1 MTQSPVLNGEN
12 NTGRV
17 PFTIFNDL
25 YIFRSLSL
33 AHSLLPPIESFSR
46 YFPDIIRRVSFFFSL
61 LVERRMDLNIHGLLF
76 PSINL
81 FFSSSFLIHRRR
93 LSVPAFKSL
102 VHSSS
107 FFFFLIFYFSFYTIH
122 GRFRGNLSLSL
133 LLPFKLFFFFL
144 GRIIYPHV

>member
-46 YFPDIIRRVSFFFSL
+46 YFPDIIRRVSFFFRFL
-61 LVERRMDLNIHGLLF
+61 LKDGWTRTYTDCYFPLLTCFFLLLF
-76 PSINL
+76 LFIDVVFLFPRSRASFIQVFFFFKYFISPFIPSVEGSGVISLSLSCCLLNS
-81 FFSSSFLIHRRR
+81 SSSFL
-93 LSVPAFKSL
+93 VE
-102 VHSSS
+102 
-107 FFFFLIFYFSFYTIH
+107 
-122 GRFRGNLSLSL
+122 
-133 LLPFKLFFFFL
+133 
-144 GRIIYPHV
+144 